1 MAIDKIKLNIHFADA
16 DLDAEELDRASRRL
30 LAQLKDLD
38 EVESVERVVDPNPP
52 AGNKSPGGFLP
63 GILRTEVRP
72 PNLKPL
78 FNFLEKRSG
87 SPIEIEVEIGER
99 KVKVKANSQE
109 ELAAALQAVQQLIGK
124 DAVSQSAAHQSASQ
138 PIRTILILAANSK
151 DASRL
156 RLDQEVRDIAEGL
169 ARSQYR
175 DRFTLQPKWAVRP
188 RDLQRSLLDHS
199 PQIVHFCGHGQGS
212 SSFAN
217 TASLNGRKMIPLDDQ
232 GSAGLDKAGLSEA
245 GLVFE
250 DDTGNMKL
258 IDGASLAGLF
268 RLFAEQVEC
277 VVLNACYSET
287 QATAIA
293 QHIPYV
299 IGMNRA
305 IGDRAA
311 IEFAVGFYDALGAG
325 RSIEFAY
332 DLACNAIQLAGI
344 PEQLTP
350 VLKKRAIVQ
359 RM

>member
-1 MAIDKIKLNIHFADA
+1 MAIDKLKLNIHVTDP
-16 DLDAEELDRASRRL
+16 DLDAEELDQASRRL
-30 LAQLKDLD
+30 LAQLKELD

-78 FNFLEKRSG
+78 LSFLEKRPGRS
-87 SPIEIEVEIGER
+87 IEIEVEIGER
-99 KVKVKANSQE
+99 KIKVKANNPE
-109 ELAAALQAVQQLIGK
+109 ELAAALQSVQQLMGE
-124 DAVSQSAAHQSASQ
+124 AASPPSSPPSSSQ
-138 PIRTILILAANSK
+138 PIRTILILAANSR

-156 RLDQEVRDIAEGL
+156 RLDEEVRDIAEGL

-175 DRFTLQPKWAVRP
+175 DRFMLQPKWAVRP
-188 RDLQRSLLDHS
+188 RDIQRSLLDHS
-199 PQIVHFCGHGQGS
+199 PQIVHFCGHGLG
-212 SSFAN
+212 
-217 TASLNGRKMIPLDDQ
+217 TASVAGSDALSSRKMIPLDH
-232 GSAGLDKAGLSEA
+232 SAGSSAGLSEA

-250 DDTGNMKL
+250 DDAGKMKL

-268 RLFAEQVEC
+268 RLFADRVEC

-287 QATAIA
+287 QATAIS

-332 DLACNAIQLAGI
+332 DLACNAIQMAGL

-350 VLKKRAIVQ
+350 VLKKRLD
-359 RM
+359 